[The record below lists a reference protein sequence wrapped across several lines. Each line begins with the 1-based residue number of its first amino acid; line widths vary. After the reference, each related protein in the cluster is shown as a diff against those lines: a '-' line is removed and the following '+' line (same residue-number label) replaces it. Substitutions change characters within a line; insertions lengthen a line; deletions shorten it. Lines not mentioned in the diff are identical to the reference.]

1 MPVAPAVR
9 VLMIFLAL
17 LALESPL
24 APATAEIPFSDGPG
38 FWEGLLHGF
47 LSLPKLLISPFVE
60 VTLVDS
66 GAHLFSYDIGFFVGV
81 LLFASAGAAAAA
93 STPNTGN

>member
-1 MPVAPAVR
+1 MR

-17 LALESPL
+17 VLALESPL
-24 APATAEIPFSDGPG
+24 ASATAEIPLSDGPG
-38 FWEGLLHGF
+38 FWTGLLHGF
-47 LSLPKLLISPFVE
+47 LSLLKLLISPFVE

-81 LLFASAGAAAAA
+81 LLFAGTGAAAAA
-93 STPNTGN
+93 SNPNTDN